1 MTAVL
6 TLVIAFCCGCGA
18 GRTSKP
24 VEDWRRAAEQ
34 GDARAQCNL
43 GVRYYYG
50 EGVPRD
56 YAEELTWYHKAA
68 EQGHA
73 RAQFNLGVY
82 YARDEGVPRDYAK
95 ALKWYRKAADQGDA
109 PAQCNLGVCYAHGL
123 GVPRDHAEAV
133 KWYRKAAGQGDANA
147 QFNLGLAY
155 LEGQGVPNDLVL
167 AYKWLHVAGIRDA
180 DARAR
185 RQRLAKSMTREQ
197 IAEGQR
203 LAREWLETEG
213 GHGKKAS
220 TRGPIASGYA
230 ASGLE
235 EYEVSATESGEH
247 TSEQER

>member
-1 MTAVL
+1 MRMTAVL
-6 TLVIAFCCGCGA
+6 TLVVAFCYGCNDVG
-18 GRTSKP
+18 TDEP

-56 YAEELTWYHKAA
+56 YAEELKWYHKAA

-82 YARDEGVPRDYAK
+82 YAFRDRYAFREGVPRDDP
-95 ALKWYRKAADQGDA
+95 LKWYRKAADQGDA
-109 PAQCNLGVCYAHGL
+109 AAQCNLGVCYARGL

-133 KWYRKAAGQGDANA
+133 KWYRKAADQGDANA

-155 LEGQGVPNDLVL
+155 LEGQGVPKDLAF
-167 AYKWLHVAGIRDA
+167 AYKWLYVAGIRDA

-185 RQRLAKSMTREQ
+185 RQRLGQSMTREQ
-197 IAEGQR
+197 IAEGRR
-203 LAREWLETEG
+203 LAREWLEAKT
-213 GHGKKAS
+213 
-220 TRGPIASGYA
+220 
-230 ASGLE
+230 L
-235 EYEVSATESGEH
+235 
-247 TSEQER
+247 